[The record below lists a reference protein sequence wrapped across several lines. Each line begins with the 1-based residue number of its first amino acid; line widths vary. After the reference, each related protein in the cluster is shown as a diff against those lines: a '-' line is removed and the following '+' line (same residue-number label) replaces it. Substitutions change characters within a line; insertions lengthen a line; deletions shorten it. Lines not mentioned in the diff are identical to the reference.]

1 MQSGHARMAIS
12 TAVVPCAPRRL
23 HQCHPQLEHTIE
35 VTNVYALSYLSSYL
49 ACSATIW
56 TSSAVYLMV
65 AGKAPAAAASV
76 AYHLFPAAGAA
87 WRLLPAT
94 GRFAAL
100 SLSSQ
105 HPAPETANWMVLPL
119 LLLHLSGGYQL
130 PAAPHPS
137 ESLRLPARTCR
148 ACSSC
153 PKCPGSGPTLLPWPP
168 AVCEVDRR
176 RRTQDSPS
184 VLQRARL
191 PQFVLPHQRE

>member
-1 MQSGHARMAIS
+1 MAIS
-12 TAVVPCAPRRL
+12 TAVVPCAPHRL
-23 HQCHPQLEHTIE
+23 HQCHPQLEHSIE
-35 VTNVYALSYLSSYL
+35 VTNVYVLSDLSSSL

-65 AGKAPAAAASV
+65 AGKAPAAPASV

-105 HPAPETANWMVLPL
+105 HRAPEPANWMMLPL

-137 ESLRLPARTCR
+137 ESLLLPAKAGR

-168 AVCEVDRR
+168 AVYEVVRR

-184 VLQRARL
+184 VLQRARF
-191 PQFVLPHQRE
+191 PHFVPSHRHE